1 MVSYGEKSRIT
12 MQAKSIEDLEIATV
26 IGTHAL
32 KGLGNATAT
41 LEVGNL
47 FLVLSGSKVT
57 DC

>member
-1 MVSYGEKSRIT
+1 
-12 MQAKSIEDLEIATV
+12 MQAKSIENLEIATV